1 MIQLYRVEF
10 VSLEEELA
18 PELASLQ
25 GTPRTVLE
33 VLTICRDYRVHA
45 VLSDAAGTMRGK
57 IDPDGGYSPT

>member
-1 MIQLYRVEF
+1 MIELYRVEF
-10 VSLEEELA
+10 VSLEDELS

-45 VLSDAAGTMRGK
+45 VLSDTAGTMRGK